1 MCIYKS
7 ECMSLLHLYPYN
19 HAHWVAS
26 HEIGSIRP
34 LSFYKNGSFK
44 CFSSLPIPNLY
55 LYLSIT
61 RTHPKLT
68 KTPLILNLGGPG
80 VRLLWDGKGA
90 RPWGPWGQGG
100 PRMAAQLSWPLRKLV
115 PSTPSADQGGGPQEL
130 ATVPSTAEGRDQ

>member
-1 MCIYKS
+1 
-7 ECMSLLHLYPYN
+7 MSLLHLYPYN

-55 LYLSIT
+55 LHLSIT

-68 KTPLILNLGGPG
+68 KTPLILNLGGQESGCSGMEREQGLGDLGVKEAQGWLPSCPG
-80 VRLLWDGKGA
+80 L
-90 RPWGPWGQGG
+90 
-100 PRMAAQLSWPLRKLV
+100 
-115 PSTPSADQGGGPQEL
+115 
-130 ATVPSTAEGRDQ
+130 